1 MTGQRRRE
9 IREREESTQNEV
21 PNMAVDIPGTEVS
34 SHNIHYILLDLILRL
49 LPIIN
54 EPLHNQ
60 ARFTHTG
67 HLDGGGWH
75 AHLSIIGWIINRLQG
90 KKGNVH

>member
-1 MTGQRRRE
+1 
-9 IREREESTQNEV
+9 
-21 PNMAVDIPGTEVS
+21 MAVDIPGTEVS

-75 AHLSIIGWIINRLQG
+75 AHLSIIGWIINRLHG